1 MLYVLV
7 AFLVSLVSTLLI
19 VRYRSWHDGLTGD
32 HDVAGVQKYH
42 TAPVPRIGGLSL
54 LIATAVTCALV
65 AVREPEVLPSMVLLL
80 AASMPA
86 FLGGFAEDLTKQVRV
101 LVRLG
106 LAMLSGVAAY
116 YLLDAAVTRVD
127 IFGIDWLLQFGI
139 ISFIFTSVAIGGAAN
154 AINIIDGYNGLAAV
168 VSAMILAGF
177 AYVSF
182 YLGDRFLLIVALS
195 TLGGVIGFLVWNYP
209 HGHIF
214 LSLIHI

>member
-86 FLGGFAEDLTKQVRV
+86 FLGGFAEDLT
-101 LVRLG
+101 
-106 LAMLSGVAAY
+106 
-116 YLLDAAVTRVD
+116 
-127 IFGIDWLLQFGI
+127 
-139 ISFIFTSVAIGGAAN
+139 
-154 AINIIDGYNGLAAV
+154 
-168 VSAMILAGF
+168 
-177 AYVSF
+177 
-182 YLGDRFLLIVALS
+182 
-195 TLGGVIGFLVWNYP
+195 
-209 HGHIF
+209 
-214 LSLIHI
+214 LSLIHISEPTD